1 MCENLVFSSD
11 AFRNIDIMP
20 SLKPPVGFRW
30 QFMAKT
36 WVMIPEIVDAQ
47 IGGDCS
53 TESGKDIDR
62 SDVQSLDKVTHET
75 KLESDD
81 SSTEF

>member
-1 MCENLVFSSD
+1 
-11 AFRNIDIMP
+11 
-20 SLKPPVGFRW
+20 
-30 QFMAKT
+30 MAKT
-36 WVMIPEIVDAQ
+36 WVMIPEIVDAP

-53 TESGKDIDR
+53 TELGKDIDR